1 MNALGWIL
9 RIILLLILLRFVLR
23 LLFPNRR
30 PARPAPPR
38 PMPERSG
45 GELVRDPQCGTY
57 IPKASALTLNAGGA
71 VHYFCSAKCRDAYT
85 GAPRS
90 ASRDTASAGR

>member
-1 MNALGWIL
+1 VNALGWIL

-30 PARPAPPR
+30 PARPTRPR
-38 PMPERSG
+38 SVPERSG

-57 IPKASALTLNAGGA
+57 IPKVSALTLNTGDGIQ
-71 VHYFCSAKCRDAYT
+71 YFCSATCRDAYT
-85 GAPRS
+85 AGRRS